1 MTEPIWIARGGVSHG
16 PYTAD
21 QLRAWLASGTISY
34 QDQAYAASVGWR
46 TVAQMT
52 GMNAAHPHPPF
63 MPAIPVTDPNEATI
77 RRIAEYERISAIV
90 WAVIAF
96 LQIISV
102 VAIIAGIWNAY
113 ASYTRF
119 RLIPYIEARNKH
131 VPASFESI
139 TGLVIIGLI
148 NLFLGGVIGVV
159 GVVMD
164 FVVRDYVLRNRHAFD
179 REDREIDI

>member
-1 MTEPIWIARGGVSHG
+1 MSESIWIARGGVSHG

-21 QLRAWLASGTISY
+21 QLRAWLANGTISY
-34 QDQAYAASVGWR
+34 QDQAFAASVGWR

-52 GMNAAHPHPPF
+52 GMSGSPPPPTFTPGILAA
-63 MPAIPVTDPNEATI
+63 DPNDTTI

-102 VAIIAGIWNAY
+102 VAIIAGVWNAY

-131 VPASFESI
+131 VPAAFESI

-159 GVVMD
+159 GIVMD
-164 FVVRDYVLRNRHAFD
+164 FVVRDYVLRNRHVFD
-179 REDREIDI
+179 QDTREIDI